1 MRFSVLQQDLNRGL
15 GIVSRAVPG
24 RTTRPI
30 LTNICLASDQ
40 GRLRLFATDEEMG
53 IAAWIQAAIHE
64 EGSTAIPAKL
74 LCDVVGYQQPGSM
87 EFTVTAGDHASQA
100 VRVKSQRSNANLRGF
115 DPTEFPLVPGG
126 EGSEP
131 PVLLDAALLK
141 EMLGEVLYAAGTDPQ
156 WPVFTGILV
165 QVRGN
170 SLVLVGAD
178 RQRVAVRKAVLA
190 GDAGERKDI
199 LVPAQTLG
207 DLIRI
212 LPAQGTV
219 EMAVTPRGSQ
229 VVFKTDQLQLS
240 SRLLEGNY
248 PDFQRIIPQEYVTR
262 AVLAT
267 KTFASVVR
275 EVLPFSQ
282 ANKNVVVLSL
292 SGGGAESLGTG
303 TLTLEATAQDLGDG
317 TSSVA
322 ANVDGPDQR
331 IIYDVRYLVDALE
344 VIKTPEVAIEL
355 TSEERPGVIRPIGSA
370 LYMCVITPLTRNAAQ
385 SAASKTEAPEVETE
399 VEAEVAAS

>member
-30 LTNICLASDQ
+30 LTNICLGSDQ
-40 GRLRLFATDEEMG
+40 GRLRLFATNEEVG

-74 LCDVVGYQQPGSM
+74 LCDVIGYQQPGSM
-87 EFTVTAGDHASQA
+87 EFAVTAGDHASQA
-100 VRVKSQRSNANLRGF
+100 IRVKGQRSSANLRGF
-115 DPTEFPLVPGG
+115 DPTEFPLVPSG

-131 PVLLDAALLK
+131 PVRLDAALLK

-156 WPVFTGILV
+156 HIVFTGILV

-170 SLVLVGAD
+170 RLVLVGAD

-199 LVPAQTLG
+199 LIPAQTLG

-229 VVFKTDQLQLS
+229 VIFKTDQLQLS

-248 PDFQRIIPQEYVTR
+248 PDHERIVPKEFVTR
-262 AVLAT
+262 AVVGT
-267 KTFASVVR
+267 KTFASAVG
-275 EVLPFSQ
+275 EVLPFAQ
-282 ANKNVVVLSL
+282 ANRNVVVLSL
-292 SGGGAESLGTG
+292 AGGGAESLGPG

-317 TSSVA
+317 TSSVSA
-322 ANVDGPDQR
+322 TVDGPDLR
-331 IIYDVRYLVDALE
+331 VIYDVRYLVE
-344 VIKTPEVAIEL
+344 VLAAVKTPEVAIEL
-355 TSEERPGVIRPIGSA
+355 TSDAAPAVIRPVGSVD
-370 LYMCVITPLTRNAAQ
+370 YTCVITPLTRNAAQ
-385 SAASKTEAPEVETE
+385 PAAPKEEEAA
-399 VEAEVAAS
+399 VEAEPEEVAAS